1 MLLGFL
7 HVPKKC
13 LCIWITSAAFTAETK
28 DWELSGGRHSA
39 DPGSANTASEE
50 DAEDLVVKIWG
61 AGLES
66 VPRFPQHAARP
77 PLLPA
82 AVGDA
87 G

>member
-13 LCIWITSAAFTAETK
+13 LRIRITSAAFTAETK
-28 DWELSGGRHSA
+28 DWELSGG
-39 DPGSANTASEE
+39 PGDSNTASKE

-66 VPRFPQHAARP
+66 VPRFPQHAAWP

>member
-13 LCIWITSAAFTAETK
+13 LRIRITSAAFTAETK
-28 DWELSGGRHSA
+28 DWKLSGG
-39 DPGSANTASEE
+39 PGDSNTASEE

-82 AVGDA
+82 VVGDA